1 MNARH
6 VRWVLLALTVVLLVV
21 AILLPASLPQER
33 GQGWPFFLLLTA
45 QALTFSTVGLVLVGA
60 QPGNAVSWL
69 FAIVGVV
76 VALYLVTERYQYLA
90 LVVHDGELPLG
101 QAAAWL
107 QTWMYVPALGVV
119 TTLLPLLFPTGRL
132 VSRRWRPALALAI
145 IASIG
150 VLLSDAL
157 APGVMSQSTVVNPV
171 GLSPDVY
178 PWLSSISGVVYV
190 LAAVVGFASLVRRW
204 QLAPHVE
211 RQQLK
216 WFAYFALLIPTF
228 VIANALVNLF
238 DVDEPYRT
246 LVALVA
252 GTGAFLGLP
261 VGVAISILRH
271 QLYDIDLVIKRTVV
285 YAALTATLV
294 TAYLASVLLLRV
306 ALSPLTGRSDLAV
319 AGSTLAVATL
329 FRPVRARFQRVVDR
343 RFFRPRYDAQL
354 TVEEFAVRL
363 RDELD
368 VDAMSGDL
376 RAMVHRTMRPRHVS
390 LWLPGFGDRP

>member
-1 MNARH
+1 MSARH
-6 VRWVLLALTVVLLVV
+6 VRWVLLAVTVVLLVV

-76 VALYLVTERYQYLA
+76 VALYLVTERYQYFA

-101 QAAAWL
+101 RAAAWV

-119 TTLLPLLFPTGRL
+119 TTLLPLLFPNGRL

-171 GLSPDVY
+171 GISPDVFR
-178 PWLSSISGVVYV
+178 WLSTVSGVVYV

-204 QLAPHVE
+204 QLAPHAE

-228 VIANALVNLF
+228 AITNALVNLLG
-238 DVDEPYRT
+238 VEEPYRT
-246 LVALVA
+246 LITLVA
-252 GTGAFLGLP
+252 GAGAFLGLP
-261 VGVAISILRH
+261 VGVAVSILRH

-319 AGSTLAVATL
+319 AGSTLAVAAL
-329 FRPVRARFQRVVDR
+329 FRPMRARFQRIVDR

-354 TVEEFAVRL
+354 TLEEFAVRL

-376 RAMVHRTMRPRHVS
+376 RAMVHRTMRPSHVS
-390 LWLPGFGDRP
+390 LWLPHSEGAS

>member
-1 MNARH
+1 MSARH
-6 VRWVLLALTVVLLVV
+6 LRWWLLALTVVLLAV

-76 VALYLVTERYQYLA
+76 VALYLVTERYQHLA

-101 QAAAWL
+101 LAAAWL

-132 VSRRWRPALALAI
+132 VSRRWRPALVLAI
-145 IASIG
+145 IASTG

-204 QLAPHVE
+204 QLAPHAE

-216 WFAYFALLIPTF
+216 WFAYFTLLIPTF
-228 VIANALVNLF
+228 VIANALVNLLG
-238 DVDEPYRT
+238 VDEPYRT

-261 VGVAISILRH
+261 VGVAVSILRH

-306 ALSPLTGRSDLAV
+306 ALSPLTGRSDLDV
-319 AGSTLAVATL
+319 A
-329 FRPVRARFQRVVDR
+329 
-343 RFFRPRYDAQL
+343 
-354 TVEEFAVRL
+354 
-363 RDELD
+363 
-368 VDAMSGDL
+368 AMPGDL
-376 RAMVHRTMRPRHVS
+376 RAMVHRTMRPSHVS
-390 LWLPGFGDRP
+390 LWLPPSEDSS